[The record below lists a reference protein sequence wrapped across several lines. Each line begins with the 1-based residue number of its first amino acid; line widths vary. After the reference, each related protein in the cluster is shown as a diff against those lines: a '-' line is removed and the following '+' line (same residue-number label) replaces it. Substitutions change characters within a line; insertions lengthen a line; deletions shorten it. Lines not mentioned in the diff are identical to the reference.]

1 MKKAYI
7 TPAVSIVDIECSGI
21 LALSAIDNG
30 GNPIG
35 GTDTGEGGD
44 FEICSQKKNGYWDD
58 TAW

>member
-35 GTDTGEGGD
+35 GTDIDDGD

>member
-35 GTDTGEGGD
+35 GTDIDDGD
-44 FEICSQKKNGYWDD
+44 FEICSQKKEGYWDD

>member
-7 TPAVSIVDIECSGI
+7 TPAVSIVDIECGGI
-21 LALSAIDNG
+21 LALSAINNG